1 MTESTV
7 PPWVTLSLGSAH
19 FRNGNLPEAEKAYKA
34 TITTDPKSGE
44 ALNNLAVVYMET
56 NRLEEA
62 DASLKAAKKTGFKVN
77 PNLEQDIQDR
87 LRKKP

>member
-1 MTESTV
+1 
-7 PPWVTLSLGSAH
+7 
-19 FRNGNLPEAEKAYKA
+19 
-34 TITTDPKSGE
+34 
-44 ALNNLAVVYMET
+44 MET

-77 PNLEQDIQDR
+77 PNLEQDLQDR